1 MGFQPLKTVINIVL
15 FVLFCVF
22 FLLLIYSLFFLYPLL
37 IRRYATCWQT
47 KIHYV
52 NIICALY
59 VLDYSCMNA
68 LMYEYSVA
76 MKVNDFLCLTITI
89 VGVSMSHL
97 RSIIFK
103 PFYFNSLLLKQD

>member
-22 FLLLIYSLFFLYPLL
+22 FLLLIYSLFSLYPLL

-52 NIICALY
+52 NIICAVY
-59 VLDYSCMNA
+59 VLDYSCMND
-68 LMYEYSVA
+68 V
-76 MKVNDFLCLTITI
+76 LCRNESQRFSLPYYYYCR
-89 VGVSMSHL
+89 GVDVSS
-97 RSIIFK
+97 S
-103 PFYFNSLLLKQD
+103 FNNI